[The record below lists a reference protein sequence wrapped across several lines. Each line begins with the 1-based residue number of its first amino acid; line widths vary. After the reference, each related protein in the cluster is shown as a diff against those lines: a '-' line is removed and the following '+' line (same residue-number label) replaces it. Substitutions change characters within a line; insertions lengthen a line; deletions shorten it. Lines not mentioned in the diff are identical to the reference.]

1 MEKLML
7 HGAYKTRKI
16 GGKFEIDHVVYGWV
30 ELLKIKSGM
39 VTIRRFS
46 SEHGLI
52 KHNEPVSA
60 FRLKESQA

>member
-7 HGAYKTRKI
+7 HQAYKTRKI

-39 VTIRRFS
+39 VTIRRYS
-46 SEHGLI
+46 AEHGVI
-52 KHNEPVSA
+52 RHNEPVSA
-60 FRLKESQA
+60 FRLSEPEA